1 MSPEKEKEI
10 LIDIMKDFVS
20 EDIRGYVIESNY
32 GGGWGVLHYL
42 PDNILLSI
50 SYSGIYGVSISSVL
64 KPDRIHGT
72 GYVLFPED
80 PLYPQSSKKVCI
92 PELCRKSVILL
103 SRDIKKP
110 EFPWVLERSM
120 RDHMYDGPEEY
131 FEKRCKN
138 TNHYELS

>member
-1 MSPEKEKEI
+1 MSPEKEMEM

-32 GGGWGVLHYL
+32 GSGWGLLHYL

-72 GYVLFPED
+72 GYALFPED
-80 PLYPQSSKKVCI
+80 PLYPQSSKKACI
-92 PELCRKSVILL
+92 PELCKHSMILL

-110 EFPWVLERSM
+110 EFPWVQEKTM
-120 RDHMYDGPEEY
+120 RDHMYKDPAEY
-131 FEKRCKN
+131 FEKSCAN
-138 TNHYELS
+138 TKYYQLT